1 MNKTTMNQQQVTE
14 DVKAWIAEFVTK
26 PNPLLQN
33 LPPCPYAKQA
43 VLEDKVQ
50 IVVPTEGTVSYAIQ
64 HALTNFDHN
73 MDLVM
78 LVFDPQVMDPETFE
92 ACVWQWNQTVDPQF
106 VLLDDH
112 PDNEENIN
120 GVTMNNGKYAIVFI
134 QKSDKLDEAS
144 TFLETRTKYYKV
156 WSQENLDDVVTWRK
170 DRKKS

>member
-1 MNKTTMNQQQVTE
+1 
-14 DVKAWIAEFVTK
+14 
-26 PNPLLQN
+26 
-33 LPPCPYAKQA
+33 
-43 VLEDKVQ
+43 
-50 IVVPTEGTVSYAIQ
+50 
-64 HALTNFDHN
+64 

-78 LVFDPQVMDPETFE
+78 LVFDPKVMDPETFE
-92 ACVWQWNQTVDPQF
+92 ACVWRWNQTVDPQF

-120 GVTMNNGKYAIVFI
+120 GVAMNNGKYAIVFI

-144 TFLETRTKYYKV
+144 KFLETKTKYYKV

>member
-1 MNKTTMNQQQVTE
+1 MNQQQVIQ
-14 DVKAWIAEFVTK
+14 DVKHWITEFVTK
-26 PNPLLQN
+26 PNPLLN
-33 LPPCPYAKQA
+33 KLPPCPYAKQA
-43 VLEDKVQ
+43 MLEDKVQ

-78 LVFDPQVMDPETFE
+78 LVFDPKVMDPETFE
-92 ACVWQWNQTVDPQF
+92 ACVWRWNQTVDPQF

-120 GVTMNNGKYAIVFI
+120 GVAMNNGKYAIVFI

-144 TFLETRTKYYKV
+144 KFLETKTKYYDV

>member
-1 MNKTTMNQQQVTE
+1 MNQQQVIQ
-14 DVKAWIAEFVTK
+14 DVKHWITEFVTK
-26 PNPLLQN
+26 PNPLLN
-33 LPPCPYAKQA
+33 KLPPCPYAKQA
-43 VLEDKVQ
+43 MIEDKVQ

-78 LVFDPQVMDPETFE
+78 LVFDPKVMDPETFE
-92 ACVWQWNQTVDPQF
+92 ACVWRWNQTVDPQF

-120 GVTMNNGKYAIVFI
+120 GVSMNNGKYAIVFI

-144 TFLETRTKYYKV
+144 KFLKTKTKY
-156 WSQENLDDVVTWRK
+156 
-170 DRKKS
+170 